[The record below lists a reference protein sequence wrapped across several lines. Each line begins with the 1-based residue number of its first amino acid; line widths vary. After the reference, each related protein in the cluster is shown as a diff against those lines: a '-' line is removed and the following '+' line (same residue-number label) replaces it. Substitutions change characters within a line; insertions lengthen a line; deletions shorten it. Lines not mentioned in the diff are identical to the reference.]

1 MAGVKRF
8 EDLAA
13 WRLAVEVQTLADGL
27 CARQRVVR
35 DFKFRQ
41 QLADA
46 AASAPRNIAEGFGRF
61 GHAEFARFVGIAR
74 ASEQEVL
81 NHFRH
86 ALDSGYLAAEEFP
99 GYETA
104 CKRALKASS
113 GLLRYLRTPRA
124 PPST

>member
-27 CARQRVVR
+27 CGRPRPAR
-35 DFKFRQ
+35 DFKFRD

-61 GHAEFARFVGIAR
+61 GHTEFARFVCIAR

-86 ALDSGYLAAEEFP
+86 ALDSGYLSAEEFP

-104 CKRALKASS
+104 CRRALKASA
-113 GLLRYLRTPRA
+113 GLLRYLKSSPDPRT
-124 PPST
+124 